1 MSAAG
6 VPAGDSEAGY
16 HLVAAMAKQ
25 GRELFVVRWE
35 GGAATLVGRT
45 PPLERRLGALSSGC
59 RPVSA
64 GRLARVRLFLALI
77 FVL

>member
-16 HLVAAMAKQ
+16 HLVAAMAEQ

-45 PPLERRLGALSSGC
+45 PPLERRLGALPSAAALSL
-59 RPVSA
+59 PVH
-64 GRLARVRLFLALI
+64 R
-77 FVL
+77 

>member
-1 MSAAG
+1 MSVAG

-45 PPLERRLGALSSGC
+45 PPLMERRLGALPSAAGC
-59 RPVSA
+59 RVCRSS
-64 GRLARVRLFLALI
+64 I
-77 FVL
+77 SS